1 MLDYKHTHCGY
12 AQRARSFHFTLR
24 KRCVKYAL
32 STFIVSLKIQNWSW
46 FTQLLIIRKD
56 SLCFWYF
63 CLNVVNFLSLF
74 SFALCIYICNTIDCN
89 AFNLGYCNSFPR
101 ISQSVQSKWISLPGV
116 IDYPFSRIAILT
128 LGYDNTLSCVIQGN
142 DIQSEKN
149 GLSKSRE
156 WNTNPWERI
165 TIVESRLYNSIKRFT
180 FGYLKNLHVPSGLS

>member
-12 AQRARSFHFTLR
+12 AQRVRSFHFTLR

-46 FTQLLIIRKD
+46 FTQLLIIRKN
-56 SLCFWYF
+56 SLCF

-116 IDYPFSRIAILT
+116 IDYPFSRIAILI
-128 LGYDNTLSCVIQGN
+128 LGYDNTFSCVIQGN